1 MEWLIT
7 KSFIY
12 YLCIK
17 AFQKQEI
24 TNLKED
30 EVSEI
35 RKKNIGIIF
44 QSFYL
49 IPNYSAVEKT
59 EGFFNRYGV
68 WAILIAAFTPIPYKV
83 FAILSGVLQLD
94 MKKFLIASLIGRGG
108 RFITLGVLIAM
119 FGDDVRDFLEN
130 EFQTIT
136 ILGGAVLENGE
147 IDWSN
152 PSIRDGGGLVTLR
165 IFDCLKPVISACN
178 GPAVGVGV
186 TMQLAMDIRLASEE
200 ARYGFVFAR
209 RGLVPEA
216 CSSWFLPK
224 IVGISQALEWVY
236 SGKVFPA
243 EEALRGG
250 LVRSIHKA
258 DSLLED
264 AKEIA
269 LEITKNCAPV
279 SVALSR
285 QMLWK
290 MAGADHPM
298 EAHKIDSRGI
308 FARGRMQDAK
318 EGVTSFLEKREAK
331 FSDGIKDIPDYYP
344 WWDEKEYS

>member
-1 MEWLIT
+1 MNFDTLLYDIEDNILTIT
-7 KSFIY
+7 LNRPDKLNAFNFQMQND
-12 YLCIK
+12 LIK
-17 AFQKQEI
+17 AF
-24 TNLKED
+24 D
-30 EVSEI
+30 EADKDDNV
-35 RKKNIGIIF
+35 KAIIVTG
-44 QSFYL
+44 
-49 IPNYSAVEKT
+49 A
-59 EGFFNRYGV
+59 
-68 WAILIAAFTPIPYKV
+68 
-83 FAILSGVLQLD
+83 
-94 MKKFLIASLIGRGG
+94 GRGFCAG
-108 RFITLGVLIAM
+108 ADLSAGARTFD
-119 FGDDVRDFLEN
+119 FESRDDRSDK
-130 EFQTIT
+130 Q
-136 ILGGAVLENGE
+136 GAVLKNGE

-243 EEALRGG
+243 EEALKGG

-258 DSLLED
+258 DDLLND

-318 EGVTSFLEKREAK
+318 EGVTSFLEKREAN
-331 FSDGIKDIPDYYP
+331 FSDGIEDIPDYYP

>member
-1 MEWLIT
+1 MSFQTLLYEVEDNILTIT
-7 KSFIY
+7 LNRPDKLNAFN
-12 YLCIK
+12 LDMQNDLIK
-17 AFQKQEI
+17 AF
-24 TNLKED
+24 D
-30 EVSEI
+30 EADKDDNV
-35 RKKNIGIIF
+35 KAIIVTG
-44 QSFYL
+44 
-49 IPNYSAVEKT
+49 A
-59 EGFFNRYGV
+59 
-68 WAILIAAFTPIPYKV
+68 
-83 FAILSGVLQLD
+83 
-94 MKKFLIASLIGRGG
+94 GRGYCAG
-108 RFITLGVLIAM
+108 ADLSAGARTF
-119 FGDDVRDFLEN
+119 DFEN
-130 EFQTIT
+130 REDRKDKQ
-136 ILGGAVLENGE
+136 GAVSNEGSV
-147 IDWSN
+147 DWSN

-178 GPAVGVGV
+178 GPAVGVGI
-186 TMQLAMDIRLASEE
+186 TMQLAMDIRLASEN

-236 SGKVFPA
+236 SGKVFSA

-250 LVRSIHKA
+250 LIRSIHKPEK
-258 DSLLED
+258 LLDD
-264 AKEIA
+264 AREIA
-269 LEITKNCAPV
+269 NEISHNCAPV
-279 SVALSR
+279 SIALSR

-318 EGVTSFLEKREAK
+318 EGVVSFLEKRDAN
-331 FSDGIKDIPDYYP
+331 FTDSMKDIPGYYP

>member
-1 MEWLIT
+1 MSFETLLYEIEDNILTIT
-7 KSFIY
+7 LNRPDKLNAFNFQMQTD
-12 YLCIK
+12 LIK
-17 AFQKQEI
+17 AF
-24 TNLKED
+24 D
-30 EVSEI
+30 EADKDDNV
-35 RKKNIGIIF
+35 KAIIVTG
-44 QSFYL
+44 
-49 IPNYSAVEKT
+49 A
-59 EGFFNRYGV
+59 
-68 WAILIAAFTPIPYKV
+68 
-83 FAILSGVLQLD
+83 
-94 MKKFLIASLIGRGG
+94 GRGFCAG
-108 RFITLGVLIAM
+108 ADLSAGAKTF
-119 FGDDVRDFLEN
+119 DFESRIDRKDK
-130 EFQTIT
+130 Q
-136 ILGGAVLENGE
+136 GAVLDNGE

-243 EEALRGG
+243 EEALKGG
-250 LVRSIHKA
+250 LVRSIHKS
-258 DSLLED
+258 DKLLDD

-269 LEITKNCAPV
+269 HEITKNCAPV

-318 EGVTSFLEKREAK
+318 EGVTSFLEKRDAN
-331 FSDGIKDIPDYYP
+331 FPDGIGDMPDYFP

>member
-1 MEWLIT
+1 MNFETLLYDIEDNILTIT
-7 KSFIY
+7 LNRPDKLNAFNFQMQND
-12 YLCIK
+12 LIK
-17 AFQKQEI
+17 AF
-24 TNLKED
+24 D
-30 EVSEI
+30 EADKDDNV
-35 RKKNIGIIF
+35 KAIIVTG
-44 QSFYL
+44 
-49 IPNYSAVEKT
+49 A
-59 EGFFNRYGV
+59 
-68 WAILIAAFTPIPYKV
+68 
-83 FAILSGVLQLD
+83 
-94 MKKFLIASLIGRGG
+94 GRGFCAG
-108 RFITLGVLIAM
+108 ADLSAGARTFD
-119 FGDDVRDFLEN
+119 FESRDDRSDK
-130 EFQTIT
+130 Q
-136 ILGGAVLENGE
+136 GAVLENGE

-243 EEALRGG
+243 EEALKGG

-258 DSLLED
+258 DDLLNN

-318 EGVTSFLEKREAK
+318 EGVTSFLEKREAN
-331 FSDGIKDIPDYYP
+331 FSDGIEDIPDYYP

>member
-1 MEWLIT
+1 MNFDTLLYDIEDNILTIT
-7 KSFIY
+7 LNRPDKLNAFNFQMQND
-12 YLCIK
+12 LIK
-17 AFQKQEI
+17 AF
-24 TNLKED
+24 D
-30 EVSEI
+30 EADKDDNV
-35 RKKNIGIIF
+35 KAIIVTG
-44 QSFYL
+44 
-49 IPNYSAVEKT
+49 A
-59 EGFFNRYGV
+59 
-68 WAILIAAFTPIPYKV
+68 
-83 FAILSGVLQLD
+83 
-94 MKKFLIASLIGRGG
+94 GRGFCAG
-108 RFITLGVLIAM
+108 ADLSAGARTFD
-119 FGDDVRDFLEN
+119 FESRDDRSDK
-130 EFQTIT
+130 Q
-136 ILGGAVLENGE
+136 GAVLENGK
-147 IDWSN
+147 IDWSS

-243 EEALRGG
+243 EEALKGG

-258 DSLLED
+258 DDLLND

-318 EGVTSFLEKREAK
+318 EGVTSFLEKREAN
-331 FSDGIKDIPDYYP
+331 FSDGIEDIPDYYP

>member
-1 MEWLIT
+1 MNFDTLLYDIEDNILTIT
-7 KSFIY
+7 LNRPDKLNAFNFQMQND
-12 YLCIK
+12 LIK
-17 AFQKQEI
+17 AF
-24 TNLKED
+24 D
-30 EVSEI
+30 EADKDDNV
-35 RKKNIGIIF
+35 KAIIVTG
-44 QSFYL
+44 
-49 IPNYSAVEKT
+49 A
-59 EGFFNRYGV
+59 
-68 WAILIAAFTPIPYKV
+68 
-83 FAILSGVLQLD
+83 
-94 MKKFLIASLIGRGG
+94 GRGFCAG
-108 RFITLGVLIAM
+108 ADLSAGARTFD
-119 FGDDVRDFLEN
+119 FESRDDRKDK
-130 EFQTIT
+130 Q
-136 ILGGAVLENGE
+136 GAVLENGE

-243 EEALRGG
+243 EEALKGG

-258 DSLLED
+258 DSLLND

-308 FARGRMQDAK
+308 FARGRMKDAK
-318 EGVTSFLEKREAK
+318 EGVTSFLEKREAN
-331 FSDGIKDIPDYYP
+331 FSDRIEDMPDYYP

>member
-1 MEWLIT
+1 MNFDTLLYDIEDNILTIT
-7 KSFIY
+7 LNRPDKLNAFNFQMQND
-12 YLCIK
+12 LIK
-17 AFQKQEI
+17 AF
-24 TNLKED
+24 D
-30 EVSEI
+30 EADKDDNV
-35 RKKNIGIIF
+35 KAIIVTG
-44 QSFYL
+44 
-49 IPNYSAVEKT
+49 A
-59 EGFFNRYGV
+59 
-68 WAILIAAFTPIPYKV
+68 
-83 FAILSGVLQLD
+83 
-94 MKKFLIASLIGRGG
+94 GRGFCAG
-108 RFITLGVLIAM
+108 ADLSAGARTFD
-119 FGDDVRDFLEN
+119 FESRDDRKDKK
-130 EFQTIT
+130 
-136 ILGGAVLENGE
+136 GAVLENGE

-243 EEALRGG
+243 EEALSGR
-250 LVRSIHKA
+250 LVRSIHEPEE
-258 DSLLED
+258 LLTV
-264 AKEIA
+264 ANGIAGEIA
-269 LEITKNCAPV
+269 DNTSAV
-279 SVALSR
+279 SNALIR
-285 QMLWK
+285 QMMWK
-290 MAGADHPM
+290 MLGADHPM

-318 EGVTSFLEKREAK
+318 EGVTSFLEKREAN
-331 FSDGIKDIPDYYP
+331 FSDGIEDIPDYYP

>member
-1 MEWLIT
+1 MNFDTLLYDIEDNILTIT
-7 KSFIY
+7 LNRPDKLNAFNFQMQND
-12 YLCIK
+12 LIK
-17 AFQKQEI
+17 AF
-24 TNLKED
+24 D
-30 EVSEI
+30 EADKDDNV
-35 RKKNIGIIF
+35 KAIIVTG
-44 QSFYL
+44 
-49 IPNYSAVEKT
+49 A
-59 EGFFNRYGV
+59 
-68 WAILIAAFTPIPYKV
+68 
-83 FAILSGVLQLD
+83 
-94 MKKFLIASLIGRGG
+94 GRGFCAG
-108 RFITLGVLIAM
+108 ADLSAGARTFD
-119 FGDDVRDFLEN
+119 FESRDDRSDK
-130 EFQTIT
+130 Q
-136 ILGGAVLENGE
+136 GAVLENGE

-178 GPAVGVGV
+178 GPAVGVGI

-243 EEALRGG
+243 EEALKGG

-258 DSLLED
+258 DDLLND

-318 EGVTSFLEKREAK
+318 EGVTSFLEKREAN
-331 FSDGIKDIPDYYP
+331 FSDGIEDIPDYYP

>member
-1 MEWLIT
+1 MNFDTLLYDIEDNILTIT
-7 KSFIY
+7 LNRPDKLNAFNFQMQND
-12 YLCIK
+12 LIK
-17 AFQKQEI
+17 AF
-24 TNLKED
+24 D
-30 EVSEI
+30 EADKDDNV
-35 RKKNIGIIF
+35 KAIIVTG
-44 QSFYL
+44 
-49 IPNYSAVEKT
+49 A
-59 EGFFNRYGV
+59 
-68 WAILIAAFTPIPYKV
+68 
-83 FAILSGVLQLD
+83 
-94 MKKFLIASLIGRGG
+94 GRGFCAG
-108 RFITLGVLIAM
+108 ADLSAGARTFD
-119 FGDDVRDFLEN
+119 FERRDDRSDK
-130 EFQTIT
+130 Q
-136 ILGGAVLENGE
+136 GAVLENGE

-243 EEALRGG
+243 EDALKGG

-258 DSLLED
+258 DDLLND

-318 EGVTSFLEKREAK
+318 EGVTSFLEKREAN
-331 FSDGIKDIPDYYP
+331 FSDGIEDIPDYYP

>member
-1 MEWLIT
+1 MNFDTLLYDIEDNILTIT
-7 KSFIY
+7 LNRPDKLNAFNFQMQND
-12 YLCIK
+12 LIK
-17 AFQKQEI
+17 AF
-24 TNLKED
+24 D
-30 EVSEI
+30 EADKDDNV
-35 RKKNIGIIF
+35 KAIIVTG
-44 QSFYL
+44 
-49 IPNYSAVEKT
+49 A
-59 EGFFNRYGV
+59 
-68 WAILIAAFTPIPYKV
+68 
-83 FAILSGVLQLD
+83 
-94 MKKFLIASLIGRGG
+94 GRGFCAG
-108 RFITLGVLIAM
+108 ADLSAGARTFD
-119 FGDDVRDFLEN
+119 FESRDDRSDK
-130 EFQTIT
+130 Q
-136 ILGGAVLENGE
+136 GAILENGE

-243 EEALRGG
+243 EEALKGG

-258 DSLLED
+258 DDLLNN

-318 EGVTSFLEKREAK
+318 EGVTSFLEKREAN